1 MADVNKTIAIS
12 YEARTASLENAL
24 KRIPGVTQEQAE
36 KMAKNLDNE
45 LKKAEKHAERAS
57 RNIGAEFK
65 KAGKAVGMI
74 AGGAA
79 VAGAAIIAFGQHI
92 ADLAN
97 ELTDASTKTGIAI
110 ETLGGLRLAAAG
122 SGVEFGK
129 LEGGLIKLTGSIAAA
144 AEGSGP
150 ASDAFKALGISATD
164 AEGNLRSSD
173 EVFNE
178 ITETLSQVENQTLK
192 NSLAMDIFGAKAGA
206 ALMQSGALDNMAAF
220 NDLAREFGVNMEE
233 AGNMAGT
240 FQRAMAEVELVLQ
253 GVGAN
258 LLMSATGAEG
268 LNNSIFALSDAIVFF
283 GSIAQDVVNAAR
295 GAFEFLSRSVEITL
309 TYILGVARS
318 IGAVFTGEFD
328 KINDITTQTLFEVEQ
343 LSKPLTDGANAVLDL
358 GDSFEKANQRVSELR
373 ELRKDILEQAE
384 KEAASEDRRR
394 KAAAAAS
401 DEAKGAAAEALEAS
415 KAESEARR
423 AQAQAERELIAARK
437 ELKSI
442 TDASI
447 QSQMSEEEIQLMKF
461 EAERE
466 RILELGQIVQD
477 EAAVKA
483 ALDAQEAERSA
494 YYHNQ
499 KMKEIEKE
507 KAARLQTLNIMV
519 SSASTIAASLLA
531 VQQNTGAFTAQ
542 QAKRIFRLGQT
553 AAVSDIAINT
563 AVAISKANAQLGP
576 IAGGLATGALVA
588 SGAAQTAAVLS
599 QPIPTYDM
607 GGMIGN
613 LDPLRPGERLV
624 RAQAGEAI
632 LDEATVGRLGGESGI
647 DALQRG
653 DSPGDRVIVIS
664 PFKHLDRY
672 NRSALRR
679 GSVLTRR
686 FKPQGSGA
694 Y

>member
-150 ASDAFKALGISATD
+150 ASDAFKTLGISATD

-358 GDSFEKANQRVSELR
+358 GDSFEKANQKVSELR

-394 KAAAAAS
+394 KSAAAAS
-401 DEAKGAAAEALEAS
+401 DQAKGAAAEALEAS
-415 KAESEARR
+415 KAEAEARR

-447 QSQMSEEEIQLMKF
+447 QSQMTEEEIQLMKF

>member
-57 RNIGAEFK
+57 RNIGDEFK

-358 GDSFEKANQRVSELR
+358 GDSFEKANQKVSQLR

-384 KEAASEDRRR
+384 KDAASEDRRR
-394 KAAAAAS
+394 KSAAAAS

-563 AVAISKANAQLGP
+563 AVAITKAQAQLGP
-576 IAGGLATGALVA
+576 IAGSLATGALVA

>member
-36 KMAKNLDNE
+36 KMARNLDRE
-45 LKKAEKHAERAS
+45 LKKSEKHAKRAS
-57 RNIGAEFK
+57 KNIGKEFK
-65 KAGKAVGMI
+65 KAGKAVGAI

-79 VAGAAIIAFGQHI
+79 IAGAAIVAFGQHI

-122 SGVEFGK
+122 SGVEFIK
-129 LEGGLIKLTGSIAAA
+129 LETGLIKLTGSIAAA

-150 ASDAFKALGISATD
+150 AADAFEALGISAVD

-173 EVFNE
+173 EVFNDIADSLAE
-178 ITETLSQVENQTLK
+178 VENQTLK
-192 NSLAMDIFGAKAGA
+192 NSIAMDIFGAKSGA
-206 ALMQSGALDNMAAF
+206 ALMQSGALDNMRAF
-220 NDLAREFGVNMEE
+220 NELAKSFGVNMAE
-233 AGNMAGT
+233 AGDMAGT
-240 FQRAMAEVELVLQ
+240 FQRAMAEVQLVLQ

-258 LLMSATGAEG
+258 LLQSATGADGLTDAVFAVSEG
-268 LNNSIFALSDAIVFF
+268 IVFF
-283 GSIAQDVVNAAR
+283 GSVAGDVLTAVRGGFEVVNR
-295 GAFEFLSRSVEITL
+295 IVEMTL
-309 TYILGVARS
+309 TQILGNTQAFA
-318 IGAVFTGEFD
+318 AVMSGDFTGAA
-328 KINDITTQTLFEVEQ
+328 DIVTRTFHEMDQ
-343 LSKPLTDGANAVLDL
+343 LGTALSNAGRDVLSL
-358 GDSFEKANQRVSELR
+358 GDAFDNANQKVGQLR
-373 ELRKDILEQAE
+373 TLRAKILEQSEETAKAE
-384 KEAASEDRRR
+384 ERNR
-394 KAAAAAS
+394 KAAEKAAKDAEAAAKAKE
-401 DEAKGAAAEALEAS
+401 EADKKAAEDAKKRE
-415 KAESEARR
+415 E
-423 AQAQAERELIAARK
+423 AERALIAAKK
-437 ELKSI
+437 ELQAI

-447 QSQMSEEEIQLMKF
+447 QSQMSEEELQIMKF

-477 EAAVKA
+477 QAAIQA
-483 ALDAQEAERSA
+483 ALDANEAQRSA
-494 YYHNQ
+494 FMHNQ
-499 KMKEIEKE
+499 KMKQIQKEKE
-507 KAARLQTLNIMV
+507 LRMETLNIMIN
-519 SSASTIAASLLA
+519 SASQTANAINTI
-531 VQQNTGAFTAQ
+531 QENTGAFTAQ
-542 QAKRIFRLGQT
+542 SAKRIFRLGQA

-563 AVAISKANAQLGP
+563 SVAITKAAAQLGP
-576 IAGGLATGALVA
+576 VGAPLATAALLA

-599 QPIPTYDM
+599 QPVPTYDM

-613 LDPLRPGERLV
+613 SDPLRPGERFV
-624 RAQAGEAI
+624 RAQSGEAI
-632 LDEATVGRLGGESGI
+632 LDEATVGRLGGESGV

-653 DSPGDRVIVIS
+653 ETPGDRVIVIS

>member
-343 LSKPLTDGANAVLDL
+343 LSKPLTEGANAVLDL

-401 DEAKGAAAEALEAS
+401 DQAKGAAAEALEAS

>member
-1 MADVNKTIAIS
+1 MADVNKTISIS
-12 YEARTASLENAL
+12 YEARTASLENSL
-24 KRIPGVTQEQAE
+24 KRIPGVTQEQAK
-36 KMAKNLDNE
+36 KMAKNLDRE
-45 LKKAEKHAERAS
+45 LQKAEKHAQRAS

-79 VAGAAIIAFGQHI
+79 VAGAAVIAFGQHI

-122 SGVEFGK
+122 SGVAFMK
-129 LEGGLIKLTGSIAAA
+129 LESGLIKLTGSISDAAA
-144 AEGSGP
+144 GSGP
-150 ASDAFKALGISATD
+150 AAEAFDQLGISATD

-178 ITETLSQVENQTLK
+178 IADTLSQVENQTLK

-206 ALMQSGALDNMAAF
+206 ALMQSGALDNMSAF
-220 NDLAREFGVNMEE
+220 NELSKEFGVNMEQ
-233 AGNMAGT
+233 AGEMAGT
-240 FQRAMAEVELVLQ
+240 FQRAMAEVQLVLQ

-258 LLMSATGAEG
+258 MLMTATGAEG

-283 GSIAQDVVNAAR
+283 GSIATDVIKAAQ

-343 LSKPLTDGANAVLDL
+343 LSEPLTKGAEAVLDL
-358 GDSFEKANQRVSELR
+358 GDSFEKANQKVADLR
-373 ELRKDILEQAE
+373 DLRGKILEQAE
-384 KEAASEDRRR
+384 EEAKSAERRQKNAQRTAEDE
-394 KAAAAAS
+394 KAAAKAAQ
-401 DEAKGAAAEALEAS
+401 ERAKAEAEAL
-415 KAESEARR
+415 KARE
-423 AQAQAERELIAARK
+423 QAERDLLAAKTELEAM
-437 ELKSI
+437 
-442 TDASI
+442 TQASI
-447 QSQMSEEEIQLMKF
+447 QSQMSEEELQLMKF
-461 EAERE
+461 EAEKE
-466 RILELGQIVQD
+466 RIMELGLIVQD
-477 EAAVKA
+477 QAAVQA
-483 ALDAQEAERSA
+483 ALDAKEAERAA
-494 YYHNQ
+494 YMHNQ
-499 KMKEIEKE
+499 KMKQIQKEKE
-507 KAARLQTLNIMV
+507 LRMETLNIM
-519 SSASTIAASLLA
+519 INAASQTANALMTIQA
-531 VQQNTGAFTAQ
+531 NTGAFTAQ
-542 QAKRIFRLGQT
+542 SAKRIFRLGQA

-563 AVAISKANAQLGP
+563 SVAITKAAAQLGP
-576 IAGGLATGALVA
+576 IGAGLATGALLA

-599 QPIPTYDM
+599 QPVPTYDM

-613 LDPLRPGERLV
+613 MDPLRPGERLV

-632 LDEATVGRLGGESGI
+632 LDEATVGRLGGEAGI

-653 DSPGDRVIVIS
+653 DTPGDRVIVIS

>member
-268 LNNSIFALSDAIVFF
+268 LNNAIFLLSDAIVFF
-283 GSIAQDVVNAAR
+283 GSIAQDVVISAK
-295 GAFEFLSRSVEITL
+295 GAFDFLSRSVEITL

-343 LSKPLTDGANAVLDL
+343 LSKPLTDGANAVLIL
-358 GDSFEKANQRVSELR
+358 GDSYEKANQRVSELR

-394 KAAAAAS
+394 KSAAAAS
-401 DEAKGAAAEALEAS
+401 DQAKGAAAEALEAS
-415 KAESEARR
+415 KAEAEARR

-447 QSQMSEEEIQLMKF
+447 QSQMTEEEIQLMKF

>member
-358 GDSFEKANQRVSELR
+358 GDSFEKANQKVSELR

-384 KEAASEDRRR
+384 KEAASEDMRR
-394 KAAAAAS
+394 KSAAAAS

-415 KAESEARR
+415 KAEAEARR
-423 AQAQAERELIAARK
+423 AEAQAQRELIAARK